1 VDIVVEVGGEGTL
14 ARAMR
19 AVAHGGTV
27 SLIGFLAGAA
37 PALPLVDALVKGV
50 RLQGIAT
57 GSRAD
62 MEEAAAVL
70 ARHSLRPV
78 IDRVVS
84 LEELASA
91 LAAMAAGGHFGKI
104 VVGLA

>member
-1 VDIVVEVGGEGTL
+1 MSRRVASPTDA
-14 ARAMR
+14 ARSMR

-37 PALPLVDALVKGV
+37 PALPLVEALVKGV

-70 ARHSLRPV
+70 ARHGLRPV
-78 IDRVVS
+78 IDKVVA
-84 LEELASA
+84 LEELPAA
-91 LAAMAAGGHFGKI
+91 LTAMVAGGHFGKI
-104 VVGLA
+104 AVSLL